1 MGPAQAGAA
10 LHAARLAGDAD
21 SAALF
26 VGQDAGLINSAPP
39 AAEVIRGMVEEAEQI
54 INGRLP
60 RMVRAK

>member
-1 MGPAQAGAA
+1 VRTAGAA
-10 LHAARLAGDAD
+10 QQAARRASDAD

-26 VGQDAGLINSAPP
+26 VGQDAGLIDSVPP

-54 INGRLP
+54 ISGRLP